1 MEETAFLTKRLPE
14 DLKIRSRTYVRLR
27 LMIRHSTRPA
37 LSCSILVGSLLL
49 AGCGAFSDQT
59 LVTDSAD
66 GAVYLQQLSNR
77 GTTMRYSGPLKAF
90 KASHP
95 IDLPLDTLAK
105 TFAGLSIGI
114 YPSDDHSAYEGVKP
128 TRVFS
133 PQQVAFLAPAVAT
146 ALKRAQPDH
155 RVKFQVGSGNDVTDG
170 TLYIDGPVLYL
181 AISHYHSLADRRDEQ
196 LSIYALSFEP
206 RDFQIPS
213 ATPQTWMEI
222 EQDRPRVALAYGL
235 LAKLPSA
242 VPLTPTSPTP
252 AIALPVPASG
262 SAPRT
267 AESAPAIRAIVDK
280 QAQELEGLRA
290 ELEAL
295 KKQLAEQETKPKPK
309 SKPKASP

>member
-1 MEETAFLTKRLPE
+1 M
-14 DLKIRSRTYVRLR
+14 
-27 LMIRHSTRPA
+27 
-37 LSCSILVGSLLL
+37 

-114 YPSDDHSAYEGVKP
+114 YPSDDHSTYGEVKP

-155 RVKFQVGSGNDVTDG
+155 RVKFQVGGGNDVTDG
-170 TLYIDGPVLYL
+170 TLYIDGPVLHL

-206 RDFQIPS
+206 RDFQVPS

-222 EQDRPRVALAYGL
+222 EPDRPRVALAYGL

-262 SAPRT
+262 SVPQT
-267 AESAPAIRAIVDK
+267 AESAPAIRAVVDK

-295 KKQLAEQETKPKPK
+295 KKQLAEQDTKPKPK